1 MNAPPSP
8 VSQAASAW
16 RTLAQLGAK
25 ARQAQTPQ
33 ELMFLMAN
41 ETFALLPYRSALVLR
56 QQGGRLHLACA
67 SGLAFI
73 DRQGPYGAWV
83 EQVLAQWQDRLDQ
96 QQVFTA
102 SDLDAELATGWAEH
116 WPEQVHV
123 HPVRGRD
130 DALLAA
136 VVYLS
141 DHLWPETAD
150 ALLATLHQVHGVCLQ
165 SLAERRTLWHSVQGA
180 KAGRYVLGALALAV
194 AALFIPIRQ
203 FIIAPAEIVALDSTV
218 VSSPVE
224 GIVAEMVAQ
233 PNQPVKKG
241 DVLVRLDDTAI
252 RNRLESAR
260 QALGVARADFMAG
273 AHRAFVAQER
283 STETGVLKGRIQE
296 RLAEVAYLQDQLGM
310 LEIRA
315 SRDGLAVYG
324 QPSDWIGKPLSPG
337 QRIMELA
344 NEARLGVNVWVPVA
358 DSINLERGEAVQVM
372 LYADPL
378 KPLSAR
384 IEEASYHAIKSP
396 DGVAAYRVRAQL
408 EPGSAVRLG
417 LRGSAKISGQEVSL
431 GYFVFRRPLAAVRQW
446 LGV

>member
-1 MNAPPSP
+1 MNAPTSP
-8 VSQAASAW
+8 VSQATAAW
-16 RTLAQLGAK
+16 RTLAQLSAK

-56 QQGGRLHLACA
+56 RQAGGLRLACA

-73 DRQGPYGAWV
+73 DRHGPYGAWV
-83 EQVLAQWQDRLDQ
+83 EQVVAQLQDRLAT
-96 QQVFTA
+96 QQVFSA
-102 SDLDAELATGWAEH
+102 RDLTPELAAGWAEH
-116 WPEQVHV
+116 WPEQVHLHAV
-123 HPVRGRD
+123 CGRD
-130 DALLAA
+130 DGTLAV

-141 DHLWPETAD
+141 EHLWPDSAD

-165 SLAERRTLWHSVQGA
+165 SLAERRSLWRAATGA
-180 KAGRYVLGALALAV
+180 KAGRYALAVLALAV
-194 AALFIPIRQ
+194 AALFIPVRL

-224 GIVAEMVAQ
+224 GIVAEMVAR

-241 DVLVRLDDTAI
+241 EVLVRLDDTTI

-273 AHRAFVAQER
+273 AHRAFVVQER
-283 STETGVLKGRIQE
+283 STEAGVLKGRIQE
-296 RLAEVAYLQDQLGM
+296 RLAEVAYLQEQLGL

-344 NEARLGVNVWVPVA
+344 NEARLGVNIWVPVA
-358 DSINLERGEAVQVM
+358 DSINLERGESVQV
-372 LYADPL
+372 LLHADPL
-378 KPLSAR
+378 TPLQAS
-384 IEEASYHAIKSP
+384 IEEASYHATKSP
-396 DGVAAYRVRAQL
+396 DGVAAYRVRALL
-408 EPGSAVRLG
+408 EPGAAVRLG
-417 LRGSAKISGQEVSL
+417 LRGSAKISGQQVAL
-431 GYFVFRRPLAAVRQW
+431 GYFLFRRPLAAARQW